1 MEDNRQS
8 ALDSLTPAQREEA
21 RAKEEFVRA
30 HKEESERAQAKTEE
44 SKNKLNLIKKELE
57 RAQAR
62 TEEAEKELKLTRE
75 RLDAVNECRNSYRQ
89 EIKKKDE
96 EIERLKKE
104 LKMLDLVILA
114 LKILRQP
121 VNTLRLNCSN
131 QARLCRW

>member
-1 MEDNRQS
+1 MEDERQS
-8 ALDSLTPAQREEA
+8 ALDSLTPAQT
-21 RAKEEFVRA
+21 RAKERA
-30 HKEESERAQAKTEE
+30 HEEESERAQE